1 MSGRKSLTSTVPP
14 VVVPPPSVSPGA
26 VTASTN
32 QLQRTA
38 PSPVASH
45 GLQQQQVSVP
55 ASQAPSTSSQ
65 LTSGHQKSQQPPK
78 PPSSSSDPGM
88 DYINSFAEQMKNVL
102 AAEMLKTVG
111 VPTSSSAATAAAA
124 ALTQLMGGND
134 GGLQAMM
141 AMGLNPAAMAALMP
155 GFGSFNMAMSGVK
168 MPPTS
173 SSGGETSLKRRRCV
187 S

>member
-1 MSGRKSLTSTVPP
+1 
-14 VVVPPPSVSPGA
+14 
-26 VTASTN
+26 
-32 QLQRTA
+32 
-38 PSPVASH
+38 
-45 GLQQQQVSVP
+45 
-55 ASQAPSTSSQ
+55 
-65 LTSGHQKSQQPPK
+65 
-78 PPSSSSDPGM
+78 M